1 MKKAII
7 ILAALALLATSC
19 VHYPDQAGFMPAPAI
34 EHEEYEPMPGPEQPV
49 QLLIEPRLANLR
61 EIERA
66 TNGFYDKAFE
76 FTGQY
81 IELVLEEMEYNYDV
95 NNMSYEDLGSA
106 FKYEASKAKWYFCR
120 ELRTI
125 LYYEFGENYEQIVDV
140 QGTLHMWWAWY
151 AGITDTN
158 L

>member
-1 MKKAII
+1 M
-7 ILAALALLATSC
+7 LATSC
-19 VHYPDQAGFMPAPAI
+19 VHYHYPDQAGYIPTPAI

-66 TNGFYDKAFE
+66 ANSFYDKALKI
-76 FTGQY
+76 TGQY
-81 IELVLEEMEYNYDV
+81 NELVLEEMEYNYDV

-106 FKYEASKAKWYFCR
+106 FKYEASRAKWYFYR
-120 ELRTI
+120 ELRTT

-151 AGITDTN
+151 ADIMYTN